1 MEDIVIEKDI
11 DFDVTKEIEQTL
23 EKLKKTKQKIYKRS
37 TSRLNRYQAQ
47 LVAMRRAGATM
58 AILQEWLKSHH
69 CKVAQSTIWRFLRDK
84 VQ

>member
-1 MEDIVIEKDI
+1 MIEKDTA
-11 DFDVTKEIEQTL
+11 FDVTKEIERTL
-23 EKLKKTKQKIYKRS
+23 EKLKKTKQKNYKRS

-58 AILQEWLKSHH
+58 AVLQEWLKSRH
-69 CKVAQSTIWRFLRDK
+69 CRVAQSTVWRFLRDK

>member
-11 DFDVTKEIEQTL
+11 AFDVTKEIEQTL

-58 AILQEWLKSHH
+58 AILQEWLKNHH
-69 CKVAQSTIWRFLRDK
+69 CRVAQSTIWRFLRDK
-84 VQ
+84 VE

>member
-1 MEDIVIEKDI
+1 MEDIVIEKDTA
-11 DFDVTKEIEQTL
+11 FDVTKEIERTL
-23 EKLKKTKQKIYKRS
+23 EKLKKTKQKNYKRS

-58 AILQEWLKSHH
+58 AVLQEWLKSRH
-69 CKVAQSTIWRFLRDK
+69 CRVAQSTVWRFLRDK

>member
-1 MEDIVIEKDI
+1 MEDIVIENSI

-23 EKLKKTKQKIYKRS
+23 EKLKKSKQKNYKRS

-69 CKVAQSTIWRFLRDK
+69 CRVAQSTIWRFLRDK

>member
-1 MEDIVIEKDI
+1 MEDIVIENSI

-23 EKLKKTKQKIYKRS
+23 EKLKKSKQKNYKRS

-69 CKVAQSTIWRFLRDK
+69 CRVAQSTIWRFLKDK

>member
-1 MEDIVIEKDI
+1 MEDIVIEKDTA
-11 DFDVTKEIEQTL
+11 FDVTKEIERTL
-23 EKLKKTKQKIYKRS
+23 EKLKKTKQKNYKRS
-37 TSRLNRYQAQ
+37 TSRLNRYQSQ

>member
-1 MEDIVIEKDI
+1 MEDIVIENGI
-11 DFDVTKEIEQTL
+11 DFDVTKEIEQAL
-23 EKLKKTKQKIYKRS
+23 EKLKKTRQKNYKRS

-69 CKVAQSTIWRFLRDK
+69 CRVAQSTIWRFLRDK
-84 VQ
+84 VE